1 MLVEFSRR
9 SATCAT
15 PVRASPTIQNAR
27 PHYPYRC
34 TGGTNDV
41 MPVSAVAA
49 TRPPGKSPAIRDRA
63 SKSRSPHSRASSGQG
78 GRFLRAA
85 ADAGTSSRSPAGMP
99 AASSA
104 DFAAHSRARQ
114 RSKEAPARTRDSA
127 RTASSRSHKLKT
139 TRTVANGGGGAA
151 AAAAPFSSAGR
162 PGPFT
167 PRGSSVVKTTY
178 GRHNQRNSRW
188 VCRISEEIALHRMQR
203 AVRCFLMHRYL
214 QRTVPVASVPLSMSE
229 SLAALESRFLQR
241 LRAALYRQE
250 RAAELRTGIA
260 KRVIQ
265 AALRRWAQTHPLQH
279 RRLFLLSRVQT
290 VSERC
295 PLRAAEL
302 DTALCSIQASL
313 RTRESSYLLEA
324 RRVNYRQQTAVR
336 VLERAWQKTP
346 RYAAS
351 IRHIHDRQVR
361 DVLCRQE
368 AVERR
373 DILRRR
379 LIFMVCCHQAFFNDP
394 RMWEA
399 GVAIRRIPLN
409 APHGLLSTE
418 MSYTLSGT
426 AAFPSPLTSA
436 TADSVPLC
444 GDGAAEQV
452 RVAASPLQPE
462 TPQLSPAANA
472 NGSICCSGSPAP
484 PGLSHL
490 EIIRSSL
497 RGGREEEDG
506 GRLDIDAALRLGEY
520 RLLFSPAQ
528 WRLLVEVKALP
539 QLRLTLPLRS
549 GGADEK
555 AERRGAHAADPSHLQ
570 AMAAESVGHGASSLS
585 YAQSFMSALAF
596 LRQPHHFDADCRCI
610 ARHLHD
616 IRCSTAEMQQELRTH
631 GYVSAALAAPFL
643 TFGLHCQGLV
653 RGDADSSSLTNTA
666 GMKMCRP
673 LVAGRV
679 ACAATE
685 LRRCLVGVAHGC
697 GDATDAVL
705 PVVLEEHRCGFKP
718 VARKSR
724 QRPPLAGVRALALSY
739 PRATPTAG
747 FMRDGFSN
755 PATEALYRAAT
766 KPTRRAGA
774 ADPTRASPRRGSA
787 AGINLSVEWRRRLA
801 VSADDVGPYWREFF
815 VSAVVNA
822 FVTITGKQ
830 GEVPGEANAARGAEI
845 SSASPLPPAL
855 VRRGL
860 ESRLLPGAPSYLLRD
875 FMPSRMRRHAHAR
888 AGSPPVDTA
897 GGAVVFAVA
906 QAGASPS
913 SSLSLPTRAVAHPGE
928 WWDAVE
934 RLLLQEYACRT
945 ELLSSEAAQRRS
957 IDVLQRLAYASADE
971 SLVGT

>member
-1 MLVEFSRR
+1 
-9 SATCAT
+9 
-15 PVRASPTIQNAR
+15 
-27 PHYPYRC
+27 
-34 TGGTNDV
+34 
-41 MPVSAVAA
+41 MPGSAVAA

-85 ADAGTSSRSPAGMP
+85 ADAGTSARPPTGMP
-99 AASSA
+99 ATASA
-104 DFAAHSRARQ
+104 NFAAHSRIRQ
-114 RSKEAPARTRDSA
+114 RSKEAPPRTRESA
-127 RTASSRSHKLKT
+127 RTASSRSHKSKT
-139 TRTVANGGGGAA
+139 TRTVVNGGGAA
-151 AAAAPFSSAGR
+151 AAAASFSSAGR
-162 PGPFT
+162 PGSFT
-167 PRGSSVVKTTY
+167 PRGSSVVTTAY

-229 SLAALESRFLQR
+229 SLTAESAAGDAVPRLESRFLHR

-265 AALRRWAQTHPLQH
+265 AALRLWAQTHPFQH
-279 RRLFLLSRVQT
+279 QRLFLLSRVQT

-313 RTRESSYLLEA
+313 RTRESSYLVEA
-324 RRVNYRQQTAVR
+324 RRVNYRQQTAAR
-336 VLERAWQKTP
+336 VLKRAWQKTP

-351 IRHIHDRQVR
+351 IRRIHDRQVR

-379 LIFMVCCHQAFFNDP
+379 LISMVCCHQAFFNDP

-399 GVAIRRIPLN
+399 GMAIRRIPLN

-426 AAFPSPLTSA
+426 AAFSSPLTSA

-452 RVAASPLQPE
+452 RVAASPLQPK
-462 TPQLSPAANA
+462 TLQLSPAANA
-472 NGSICCSGSPAP
+472 NGSISCSSSPAP

-490 EIIRSSL
+490 EINRSSL
-497 RGGREEEDG
+497 HGGREEEDG
-506 GRLDIDAALRLGEY
+506 GRLGIDAALRLGEY

-528 WRLLVEVKALP
+528 WRLLVEVEALP
-539 QLRLTLPLRS
+539 QLRLALPHRS
-549 GGADEK
+549 GGADEQCVSHYTTESQK
-555 AERRGAHAADPSHLQ
+555 AERRGAHAADRSPLQ
-570 AMAAESVGHGASSLS
+570 AMAAESVGNGASSLS
-585 YAQSFMSALAF
+585 HAQSFMSALAF
-596 LRQPHHFDADCRCI
+596 LRQPRSFDADCQCI

-616 IRCSTAEMQQELRTH
+616 IRCSTADMQQELRTH
-631 GYVSAALAAPFL
+631 GCVSAALAAPFL
-643 TFGLHCQGLV
+643 TFGLHCQGLA

-685 LRRCLVGVAHGC
+685 LRRCLVGAALDRS
-697 GDATDAVL
+697 DATDAVL

-718 VARKSR
+718 VARKPR

-739 PRATPTAG
+739 PRAAPTAG

-755 PATEALYRAAT
+755 PATEALYHAAT

-774 ADPTRASPRRGSA
+774 ADPTRASSHRGSA

-801 VSADDVGPYWREFF
+801 ISADDVGPYWREFF

-830 GEVPGEANAARGAEI
+830 GEVPGEANEARGADI
-845 SSASPLPPAL
+845 SSASPLPSAL

-860 ESRLLPGAPSYLLRD
+860 ESRLFPGAPSYLLRD
-875 FMPSRMRRHAHAR
+875 FMPSRIRRHAHAR
-888 AGSPPVDTA
+888 AGSPPVDIA

-913 SSLSLPTRAVAHPGE
+913 SSLSLSTRAVAHPGE

-934 RLLLQEYACRT
+934 RLLLQEYTGRT

-957 IDVLQRLAYASADE
+957 IDVLQRMAYTSVDE
-971 SLVGT
+971 LVAGA

>member
-1 MLVEFSRR
+1 M
-9 SATCAT
+9 
-15 PVRASPTIQNAR
+15 PRA
-27 PHYPYRC
+27 
-34 TGGTNDV
+34 
-41 MPVSAVAA
+41 AVAA

-78 GRFLRAA
+78 GRLLRAA
-85 ADAGTSSRSPAGMP
+85 ADASTSSRPPTGMP
-99 AASSA
+99 AAASA
-104 DFAAHSRARQ
+104 AFAAHSRARQ

-127 RTASSRSHKLKT
+127 RTASSRSHKSKT
-139 TRTVANGGGGAA
+139 TRTVVNGGGGAAAAA

-162 PGPFT
+162 SGSFT
-167 PRGSSVVKTTY
+167 PRGSSVVTTAY
-178 GRHNQRNSRW
+178 GRHNQRNSRL

-229 SLAALESRFLQR
+229 SLIAESAATDAAPRLESRFLHR
-241 LRAALYRQE
+241 LRAELYRQE

-295 PLRAAEL
+295 PVRATEL

-313 RTRESSYLLEA
+313 RTRESSYLVEA

-351 IRHIHDRQVR
+351 IRRIHDRQVR

-368 AVERR
+368 SVERR

-379 LIFMVCCHQAFFNDP
+379 LIFMVCCHQGFFNDP

-418 MSYTLSGT
+418 MSYTLSGS

-436 TADSVPLC
+436 AADAVPLY
-444 GDGAAEQV
+444 GDDAAEQV
-452 RVAASPLQPE
+452 RAAASPLQPE
-462 TPQLSPAANA
+462 TPQLSPSANA
-472 NGSICCSGSPAP
+472 NGRMSCSGSRAP
-484 PGLSHL
+484 SGLSHF
-490 EIIRSSL
+490 EIIRSSF
-497 RGGREEEDG
+497 RGGREKEDG

-539 QLRLTLPLRS
+539 QLRLTLPHRS
-549 GGADEK
+549 GVAEEQCVSHDTTESQK
-555 AERRGAHAADPSHLQ
+555 AEQGGAHASDPTQLQ
-570 AMAAESVGHGASSLS
+570 AMAAESVGNGASSLS
-585 YAQSFMSALAF
+585 YARSFMSALAF
-596 LRQPHHFDADCRCI
+596 LRQPRSFDAECRFT

-616 IRCSTAEMQQELRTH
+616 IRCSTADMQQELRTH
-631 GYVSAALAAPFL
+631 GCVSAALAAPFL
-643 TFGLHCQGLV
+643 TFGLHCQGLA
-653 RGDADSSSLTNTA
+653 RGEVGSSCLTNTA

-673 LVAGRV
+673 LVAGHV

-685 LRRCLVGVAHGC
+685 LRRCLVGAALGC
-697 GDATDAVL
+697 GDAMDAVL
-705 PVVLEEHRCGFKP
+705 PVVLEEHRCGLKP
-718 VARKSR
+718 VARRPR
-724 QRPPLAGVRALALSY
+724 QRPPLAGVRPLSLSY
-739 PRATPTAG
+739 TRATPTAV

-755 PATEALYRAAT
+755 PATAALYHAAT

-774 ADPTRASPRRGSA
+774 ADPTRTSPRQGSA

-815 VSAVVNA
+815 VSAAVNA

-830 GEVPGEANAARGAEI
+830 GEVPGEANAARGVDI
-845 SSASPLPPAL
+845 SSTSPLRPAL

-860 ESRLLPGAPSYLLRD
+860 ESRLFPGAPSYLLQD
-875 FMPSRMRRHAHAR
+875 FTPSRIRRHAQAR
-888 AGSPPVDTA
+888 AGSAPVDIA
-897 GGAVVFAVA
+897 GDAVVFAVA
-906 QAGASPS
+906 LAGGSPS
-913 SSLSLPTRAVAHPGE
+913 SSLSLSTRAVAHPGE

-934 RLLLQEYACRT
+934 RLLLQEYTGRT
-945 ELLSSEAAQRRS
+945 ELLSSEAAQRSS
-957 IDVLQRLAYASADE
+957 IDVLQRMAYASADE
-971 SLVGT
+971 SVVGA